1 MGYHT
6 PFEIISAGTDSGIYR
21 MLLPWWNILIRGGMA
36 GAYIGMGAVLMV
48 TVFTGVEPVLGEGMA
63 QLLMGIVFPL
73 GVILIVLTG
82 AELFTGDA
90 MLAPFAAFR
99 HASGWA
105 AVIRLWC
112 LSYIGNII
120 GAAGFALLVT
130 GGVFLQPGSDGTLIA
145 TPYALSA
152 VSYAAEKCNYPGIAG
167 LFSCFLKAI
176 AAGWLINLAVLLAI
190 CADDAIGKIAGIW
203 FPVMAM
209 ASTGLEHAITN
220 ACLMPAG
227 LISAGYL
234 TNLQVAQVGPGVAV
248 LSWSNAIM
256 RNIIPSTLGN
266 LIGGLVFAGFFL
278 WIAYRK
284 EISG

>member
-1 MGYHT
+1 
-6 PFEIISAGTDSGIYR
+6 